1 MGCDEIKTEEY
12 YDQMEN
18 SNNNFQKKPNLC
30 LKMYSGVLQS
40 DINFTDTLIRNQ
52 NELEDKLRS
61 FIPTKIIKDDSEV
74 PTFNTKD
81 DILTNSAKINFAQ
94 HYLIAI
100 NGVNRVLRVEEE
112 NGNYLIYHDN
122 QAGSKDKYL
131 ALVVTQIGVDPHFFY
146 ATPKKPF

>member
-122 QAGSKDKYL
+122 QPGSKDKYL
-131 ALVVTQIGVDPHFFY
+131 ALVVTQIGVDPQFFY

>member
-81 DILTNSAKINFAQ
+81 DILTNSA
-94 HYLIAI
+94 
-100 NGVNRVLRVEEE
+100 
-112 NGNYLIYHDN
+112 
-122 QAGSKDKYL
+122 
-131 ALVVTQIGVDPHFFY
+131 
-146 ATPKKPF
+146 